1 MPDLAGHRG
10 NPVVWM
16 AKLCSERWMKDRCDR
31 MYSDVLIQES
41 GREQAEYV
49 VCVAGNVG

>member
-1 MPDLAGHRG
+1 MPESRCLTCG
-10 NPVVWM
+10 VM

-31 MYSDVLIQES
+31 MYFDVLRRES